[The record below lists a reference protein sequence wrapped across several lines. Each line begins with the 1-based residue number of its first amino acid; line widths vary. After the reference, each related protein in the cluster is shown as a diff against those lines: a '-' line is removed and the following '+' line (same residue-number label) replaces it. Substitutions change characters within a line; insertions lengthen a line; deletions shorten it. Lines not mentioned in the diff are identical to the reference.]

1 MSTLTPVSLWPSLGL
16 VGGSPGS
23 GERRG
28 CSTCTPCSP
37 HPGPPPRPSHTRGD
51 RRALGDQSKRHTR
64 GTQNVA
70 GARAAE
76 RAAQEKKAGGSG
88 PASCEL
94 SSTSNSKRQA
104 PVFRDTK
111 HDKQPGVQNL
121 KPGRENNGDI
131 QLRYLKTQQSRVLR
145 YSDLNSEYFTHPAR
159 GSGRQLSLDDDKI
172 FLKCSAAR

>member
-1 MSTLTPVSLWPSLGL
+1 MSALTSVSRWPSPGL
-16 VGGSPGS
+16 VGGARPAGRGGCAALAPPVLPARGPRPVHPTHAGIDGRREIRVSVTHGELKRWSGPGR
-23 GERRG
+23 RRG
-28 CSTCTPCSP
+28 
-37 HPGPPPRPSHTRGD
+37 R
-51 RRALGDQSKRHTR
+51 LK
-64 GTQNVA
+64 
-70 GARAAE
+70 
-76 RAAQEKKAGGSG
+76 KKAGGPG
-88 PASCEL
+88 PASGEL

-104 PVFRDTK
+104 PVCRDTK

>member
-1 MSTLTPVSLWPSLGL
+1 MDGV
-16 VGGSPGS
+16 
-23 GERRG
+23 
-28 CSTCTPCSP
+28 PCSP
-37 HPGPPPRPSHTRGD
+37 RPGPPPRPSHTRGD

-64 GTQNVA
+64 GTQRWP
-70 GARAAE
+70 GPGR
-76 RAAQEKKAGGSG
+76 RRGRLKKKAGGPG
-88 PASCEL
+88 PASGEL
-94 SSTSNSKRQA
+94 SSTSNSERQA